1 MKKQYSLLLI
11 LLGLT
16 LTPVLAQ
23 DTNVCMQDLSIFA
36 EFAKVKNYKS
46 AYEPWMR
53 VRKQCP
59 TINVAVYSYEKES
72 LKI

>member
-46 AYEPWMR
+46 AY
-53 VRKQCP
+53 
-59 TINVAVYSYEKES
+59 
-72 LKI
+72 